1 MCPRSTARFPS
12 RRRGRATGRRRRRHA
27 YVLRRWQG
35 DLIRGKPHRP
45 SLVLVL
51 VSSTQTAPGTKGGA
65 SGRSPPWLRHL
76 HRPTARRRRVF
87 SYCLANYRALHTIF
101 LSLAVALQSTR
112 WQRRNPEQ
120 ICCFWHSP
128 LVTARI
134 FFTSRYYVETVSYS
148 ACVAVPSGRRLLSPQ
163 FIENF
168 LLLLSVSGRR
178 VDVRNDPSCDSKFS
192 SVEE

>member
-76 HRPTARRRRVF
+76 HRSTARRRRVF

-101 LSLAVALQSTR
+101 LSLAVALQSTGDR
-112 WQRRNPEQ
+112 EDARNKPAVFGTHLSCRHASSSRRDT
-120 ICCFWHSP
+120 IH
-128 LVTARI
+128 
-134 FFTSRYYVETVSYS
+134 VETVSL
-148 ACVAVPSGRRLLSPQ
+148 SGRRLLFP
-163 FIENF
+163 N
-168 LLLLSVSGRR
+168 LLRI
-178 VDVRNDPSCDSKFS
+178 FS
-192 SVEE
+192 SSASFGVRPARRRPKRTDHVTRG